1 MNTANEISETKNTAN
16 KDRIHKTTTNEND
29 ADRDAAGENLSSE
42 SGVEP
47 GRGADSDPA
56 LERAFSESG
65 TGPGR
70 RTDSDPALERAF
82 SEPGLRP
89 LPSDVVALLRDLG
102 APPRLGAHLRA
113 VHHVAVELLD
123 RLGEAVDVDRAAVL
137 FGAATHDIGKVRFPG
152 ELTGAGAEHEP
163 AGEALLRS
171 RGVEARLARFAAL
184 HGRWERGDATID
196 ELLVTLADK
205 VWKGRREAG
214 LEQKVAEIIAAA
226 TGEAVWA
233 VYMRLDDILTA
244 IAGGADDRLA
254 FQARFGTVASTKG
267 PTTASTKG
275 TTTEGDEAMI

>member
-1 MNTANEISETKNTAN
+1 MNTANQSSETENAAN
-16 KDRIHKTTTNEND
+16 NDTTHETTTNKNAANENGANENGANRNATGED
-29 ADRDAAGENLSSE
+29 ISSENAADSDAAGEDVRSE
-42 SGVEP
+42 SGVGP
-47 GRGADSDPA
+47 RRPRRGA
-56 LERAFSESG
+56 
-65 TGPGR
+65 
-70 RTDSDPALERAF
+70 DSDPALERAF

-137 FGAATHDIGKVRFPG
+137 FGAATHDIGKVLFPG

-184 HGRWERGDATID
+184 HGRWERDDATID

-254 FQARFGTVASTKG
+254 FQAAPRH
-267 PTTASTKG
+267 P
-275 TTTEGDEAMI
+275 